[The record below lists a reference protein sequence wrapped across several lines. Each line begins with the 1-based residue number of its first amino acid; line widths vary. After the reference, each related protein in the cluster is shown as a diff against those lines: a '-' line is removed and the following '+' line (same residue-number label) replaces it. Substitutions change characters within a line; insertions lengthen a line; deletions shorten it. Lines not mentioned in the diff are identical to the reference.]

1 MTALPAHDRLPS
13 RRTRLALL
21 WAAAAAVAVALFAA
35 RFPQPR
41 AYHLFA
47 DTRTCLGIPNFTNVS
62 SNLGFVIVGI
72 LGLAWLGSQRGQL
85 LGKRFLERHELALYV
100 AFFAAA
106 IGVGLGS
113 GYYHYAPSNPT
124 LFWDRLPMTLVVAA
138 LAGGLAAERFG
149 GPAGVAVC
157 VGLALFLPGTLVYWR
172 ASEAAGAE
180 NVWPYL
186 AGMNGALAVIALMVA
201 LFPSRYT
208 EGRHIGIAL
217 GLYAAA
223 MLFDT
228 LLDSWFYSLGQVMG
242 GHAVKHLLAALSM
255 FWLLWFVLRRR
266 VPRGLI
272 T

>member
-1 MTALPAHDRLPS
+1 MTNALTPGGLSHRA
-13 RRTRLALL
+13 RLALL
-21 WAAAAAVAVALFAA
+21 WGAAGLAVAALFAT
-35 RFPQPR
+35 RLPQPR

-62 SNLGFVIVGI
+62 SNLAFVLAG
-72 LGLAWLGSQRGQL
+72 LAGLAWLGSQRGRL
-85 LGKRFLERHELALYV
+85 VGTRFLERRELYLYG

-113 GYYHYAPSNPT
+113 GYYHWAPSNPT

-149 GPAGVAVC
+149 GRTGVAMFV
-157 VGLALFLPGTLVYWR
+157 VLALFLPGTLVYWR

-186 AGMNGALAVIALMVA
+186 AGLNGTLAVVALMVL

-208 EGRHIGIAL
+208 QARHVLIAL
-217 GLYAAA
+217 VLYAVA

-228 LLDSWFYSLGQVMG
+228 LLDQWFFSLARIMG
-242 GHAVKHLLAALSM
+242 GHAFKHIVAALSM

-266 VPRGLI
+266 VPRGLL